1 MLLRLFLLF
10 TLVPILEL
18 ALLLRVGAW
27 IGWWPTLALVV
38 ATGLAGAAMAR
49 HQGLRSW
56 RSVQMELAAGRLP
69 GTELMHGM
77 LILVAA
83 ALLVTPGVLTDATGL
98 LMLVRPARAAAL
110 RLLRRR
116 FEAALL
122 GGTTVV
128 VGRGFGPPGRE
139 AEFTE
144 EAGEGDEVWYRSADG
159 RAEWR
164 RRGSGD
170 EEDRSAV

>member
-27 IGWWPTLALVV
+27 MGLWPTLALVL
-38 ATGLAGAAMAR
+38 ATGVAGAALAR
-49 HQGLRSW
+49 REGLRSW
-56 RSVQMELAAGRLP
+56 RSVQAELAAGRLP
-69 GTELMHGM
+69 GSELVHGM

-83 ALLVTPGVLTDATGL
+83 ALLVTPGVLTDAVGL
-98 LMLVRPARAAAL
+98 LLLIRPVRTRVL
-110 RLLRRR
+110 RVLRRR
-116 FEAALL
+116 FEAGLL
-122 GGTTVV
+122 GGATMVT
-128 VGRGFGPPGRE
+128 GRDFGGPGGPR
-139 AEFTE
+139 ATE
-144 EAGEGDEVWYRSADG
+144 EADEQDEVWYRSADG

-164 RRGSGD
+164 RRASGD